1 MLTFR
6 HEHTIHADPELTGL
20 LRDLNRKLDLIIKNQ
35 ETMMA
40 TLDDVLADVTA
51 ETTQIASL
59 SALIDGL
66 KQQVAD
72 ALAGATL
79 PPATQAKIDEIFT
92 AAEANKAAIA
102 KALAANTLPTP

>member
-6 HEHTIHADPELTGL
+6 HEHNIHADPELTGL
-20 LRDLNRKLDLIIKNQ
+20 LRDLNRKLDSIIKTQ
-35 ETMMA
+35 EKMMA
-40 TLDDVLADVTA
+40 TLDEVLADVTA
-51 ETTQIASL
+51 ETTQIASI

-66 KQQVAD
+66 RQQLAD

-102 KALAANTLPTP
+102 KALAANTPAA

>member
-6 HEHTIHADPELTGL
+6 HEHNIHADPELTGL
-20 LRDLNRKLDLIIKNQ
+20 LRGINSKLDSIIKTQ

-40 TLDDVLADVTA
+40 TLDEVLADVTA
-51 ETTQIASL
+51 ESTDIASL

-66 KQQVAD
+66 RQQVAD
-72 ALAGATL
+72 ALAGTTL
-79 PPATQAKIDEIFT
+79 PPATQAKVDAIFT

-102 KALAANTLPTP
+102 KALAANTPPTP